1 MQYSL
6 TAIQVLQLQSW
17 RRNIPTDEYHFP
29 ELQIMNPKTRCRR
42 CKCDISFPPTSRL
55 SDSRYYGSCS
65 SVLSEAARK
74 YFYGKRLRIRL
85 LVCCGLTCGFLFTR
99 VSFARRL
106 LVPRYPVPQDDH
118 MVAGDMSPRCTS
130 FSSWQ
135 SETSSPAPSHNVIL
149 VVRSYR
155 LFFHTNGRSSG
166 F

>member
-1 MQYSL
+1 MASQSISVY
-6 TAIQVLQLQSW
+6 VL
-17 RRNIPTDEYHFP
+17 PEYHFP

-74 YFYGKRLRIRL
+74 YLYGKRLRIRL

-155 LFFHTNGRSSG
+155 LFFHNNGRSSG